1 MPRKYS
7 FESEPDEQQPLDNL
21 NYQRSP
27 GSRRLQTQ
35 PLQQHHIDDLEEHE
49 PYYDEPPQAPQAPQP
64 PPAPPA
70 HQQQAQAQAQS
81 PRQVRQQSSHYP
93 PSSSRTIRNPAFHPD
108 SAYNQLAADRQYAQ
122 APLRT
127 ALVATG
133 AGETADIVSPVSPPV
148 PPPHGRADSHLPF
161 GRDTRQQQVVPA
173 PQPNIT
179 PGADNFSESAAGGMA
194 GIAYSV
200 AERNP
205 RESGVEAMR
214 AMQSQNQPQQQMRPQ
229 EYQNEPGYPQQ
240 AHHTGAY
247 PPQQQYR
254 GYNNSTYDQPEQGQL
269 SPQMLRPAYPGSAGR
284 NVDRDS
290 RSSLQGLGNAAYPPG
305 VGTPGTRTP
314 SRSPHSDIYT
324 DDPYQRYSV
333 HDTQLGFVNPNEIE
347 DDGDDGLEYG
357 RTRNARTSMLSLA
370 GYSTKSSRSGTAGG
384 VVGPAAVGAAAVG
397 AAAAGA
403 VATGIAHSASGE
415 LGHGGDMMTAA
426 NIGRSGGVGDRIA
439 SSGGARY
446 NALNNGTFDY
456 ASGGGRGG
464 DGVGG
469 GGGYGSGGGYD
480 SGAYNAGRSG
490 GSPEKSEWLTQQSHS
505 SKLWKWAIIGGI
517 ALLAVAGIVLGV
529 VFGVVLKHKSGSS
542 GSSDSSS
549 TASGDTSANGDLSV
563 NSPEIQKLLNN
574 KNLHKVFPGI
584 DYTPI
589 NTQYPDC
596 LASPPSQNNVTR
608 DIAVLSQL
616 TNTVRLYGTD
626 CNQTEMTIHAI
637 KQLQMEDTVKIWM
650 GVWQDNNDTTN
661 ARQLAQMWD
670 ILHTY
675 GADPFKGVIVANEIL
690 FREQMTTSQLSTLLS
705 SVRTNM
711 TTMNI
716 SLPVATSDLGTVWD
730 AELAEA
736 SDYVMANIH
745 PFFGGVNAKDAA
757 SWTWNFWETN
767 NGQFF
772 KSDKSKNVIS
782 ETGWPSQGGTDC
794 GSGSTETSCPDAAV
808 AGITEINSFLSTWVC
823 DALTNGTQYFWF
835 EAFDEPWKI
844 VYDTGDE
851 NWEDHWGI
859 MDVDRNLKSG
869 ITIPDCDGQTVS

>member
-7 FESEPDEQQPLDNL
+7 FESEPDEQQPLDSL
-21 NYQRSP
+21 NNQRSP

-35 PLQQHHIDDLEEHE
+35 PLQQHHIDLDEHE
-49 PYYDEPPQAPQAPQP
+49 PYYDEPPQAAPQP
-64 PPAPPA
+64 PV
-70 HQQQAQAQAQS
+70 HQQQAQS
-81 PRQVRQQSSHYP
+81 PRQARQQLSHYP
-93 PSSSRTIRNPAFHPD
+93 PSSSRTVRNPAFHPD
-108 SAYNQLAADRQYAQ
+108 SAYNQLAANRQYAQ

-127 ALVATG
+127 AVAG
-133 AGETADIVSPVSPPV
+133 NTADLVSPVSPPA
-148 PPPHGRADSHLPF
+148 PPPHSSADSQQPF
-161 GRDTRQQQVVPA
+161 GRDTRQQQAAQVP
-173 PQPNIT
+173 QSNIT

-214 AMQSQNQPQQQMRPQ
+214 AMQPQQQQQQPQQMRQQ
-229 EYQNEPGYPQQ
+229 EYQNAPQPGYPQQ
-240 AHHTGAY
+240 AYQAAGAY
-247 PPQQQYR
+247 APQQQYR
-254 GYNNSTYDQPEQGQL
+254 GYTNSPYDQPEQGQL

-284 NVDRDS
+284 SVDRDS
-290 RSSLQGLGNAAYPPG
+290 RSSLQGLGNSGYPPG

-314 SRSPHSDIYT
+314 SRSPHSAGAGDIYT
-324 DDPYQRYSV
+324 DDPYQRYSM

-370 GYSTKSSRSGTAGG
+370 GYSTKSSRSGTASG
-384 VVGPAAVGAAAVG
+384 VVGPATVGAAAVG

-403 VATGIAHSASGE
+403 VAAGMAHGGSGE
-415 LGHGGDMMTAA
+415 LAHGGDMMTAA
-426 NIGRSGGVGDRIA
+426 NIGRSGGMGDRVA

-446 NALNNGTFDY
+446 NALNNGTSEY
-456 ASGGGRGG
+456 AGGNGG
-464 DGVGG
+464 S
-469 GGGYGSGGGYD
+469 YGAGGGYD
-480 SGAYNAGRSG
+480 SGAYNASRSG
-490 GSPEKSEWLTQQSHS
+490 GGPEKSEWLTQQSHS
-505 SKLWKWAIIGGI
+505 KKIWKWAIIGGI
-517 ALLAVAGIVLGV
+517 ALAVVAGIVLGV

-542 GSSDSSS
+542 SSSDSSS
-549 TASGDTSANGDLSV
+549 TASGDTNANGDLSL

-596 LASPPSQNNVTR
+596 LANPPSQNNVTR

-616 TNTVRLYGTD
+616 TNTIRLYGTD

-670 ILHTY
+670 ILDTY

-711 TTMNI
+711 TAMSI

-772 KSDKSKNVIS
+772 KSDKSKNIIS

-794 GSGSTETSCPDAAV
+794 GSGSTETSCPDHAV
-808 AGITEINSFLSTWVC
+808 AGISQINSFLSTWVC
-823 DALTNGTQYFWF
+823 DALTNGTEYFWF

-844 VYDTGDE
+844 QYDTGDE

-859 MDVDRNLKSG
+859 MDVNRNLKSG
-869 ITIPDCDGQTVS
+869 ITIPDCGGKTV

>member
-7 FESEPDEQQPLDNL
+7 FESAEPDEHEPLDNL
-21 NYQRSP
+21 NNQRSP
-27 GSRRLQTQ
+27 GSRRLQMTQ
-35 PLQQHHIDDLEEHE
+35 PRQQHHIDLEDHE
-49 PYYDEPPQAPQAPQP
+49 PYYDEPPQAPP
-64 PPAPPA
+64 PPPPV
-70 HQQQAQAQAQS
+70 HQQQVPS
-81 PRQVRQQSSHYP
+81 PRQERQQLHHYP
-93 PSSSRTIRNPAFHPD
+93 PSSSRTVRNPAFHPD
-108 SAYNQLAADRQYAQ
+108 SAYNQLAASRQYTQ
-122 APLRT
+122 QRVPSGGAPLRT
-127 ALVATG
+127 API
-133 AGETADIVSPVSPPV
+133 AGTTADEAADLVSPVSPPA
-148 PPPHGRADSHLPF
+148 PPPHGGADSHQPF
-161 GRDTRQQQVVPA
+161 GHDTK
-173 PQPNIT
+173 PQRTGPVLQSNIT

-205 RESGVEAMR
+205 RDSGVEAMR
-214 AMQSQNQPQQQMRPQ
+214 AMQPQQHQQPQMRQQD
-229 EYQNEPGYPQQ
+229 YQNSPPPGYPQQ
-240 AHHTGAY
+240 AYQGGPY
-247 PPQQQYR
+247 PQQQYR
-254 GYNNSTYDQPEQGQL
+254 GYNSPYDQPEQGQF

-290 RSSLQGLGNAAYPPG
+290 RSSLQGLGNAGYPPG
-305 VGTPGTRTP
+305 VGTPGSRTP
-314 SRSPHSDIYT
+314 SRSPHSLGADIYT
-324 DDPYQRYSV
+324 DDPYQRYSM

-357 RTRNARTSMLSLA
+357 RSRNARTSMLSLA
-370 GYSTKSSRSGTAGG
+370 GYSTKSSRSGTATG
-384 VVGPAAVGAAAVG
+384 VVGPATVGAAAVG
-397 AAAAGA
+397 AAAAGSA
-403 VATGIAHSASGE
+403 AAALAHGGSGDFA
-415 LGHGGDMMTAA
+415 HGGDMMTAA
-426 NIGRSGGVGDRIA
+426 NIGRSGGVSDRIA

-446 NALNNGTFDY
+446 NALDN
-456 ASGGGRGG
+456 
-464 DGVGG
+464 
-469 GGGYGSGGGYD
+469 GSGGHGGGNGYD

-490 GSPEKSEWLTQQSHS
+490 GNPEKSEWLAQQSHS
-505 SKLWKWAIIGGI
+505 RKIWKWAIIAGI
-517 ALLAVAGIVLGV
+517 ALAVVAGIVLGV
-529 VFGVVLKHKSGSS
+529 VFGVVLKHKNGSS
-542 GSSDSSS
+542 SNDSSS
-549 TASGDTSANGDLSV
+549 TASGDTATNGDLGI

-596 LASPPSQNNVTR
+596 LTDPPSQNNVTR

-616 TNTVRLYGTD
+616 TNTIRLYGTD

-637 KQLQMEDTVKIWM
+637 KQLEMQDTVKIWM
-650 GVWQDNNDTTN
+650 GVWQDNNLTTN

-670 ILHTY
+670 ILEAN

-690 FREQMTTSQLSTLLS
+690 FRQQMTTSELSTLLS

-711 TTMNI
+711 TAMNI

-808 AGITEINSFLSTWVC
+808 AGITEINEFLSTWVC
-823 DALTNGTQYFWF
+823 DALTNGTEYFWF

-844 VYDTGDE
+844 EYDTGDE

-859 MDVDRNLKSG
+859 MDVNRNLKSG
-869 ITIPDCDGQTVS
+869 ITIPDCGGATVS